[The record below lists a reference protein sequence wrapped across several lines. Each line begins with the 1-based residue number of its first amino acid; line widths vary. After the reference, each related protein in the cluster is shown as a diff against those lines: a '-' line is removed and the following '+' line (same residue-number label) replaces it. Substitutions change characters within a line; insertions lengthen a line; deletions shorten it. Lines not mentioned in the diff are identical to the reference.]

1 MAKKQETKIEVEEPQ
16 IEEIVVETAPVV
28 EQPKTRERV
37 KPKDEWEIK
46 DRIYLLKDGKKPLSR
61 SIKSA
66 NIYYFDEEKGYER
79 ELKYCQ
85 NQKTPFVDEMKG
97 DQRLEHIVFRSGSL
111 FVEKEKTTLQKLLS
125 LYHPHRDQIYEE
137 YKPAK
142 LAEDEID
149 ILEMQVDA
157 LTAARNIDIDMAE
170 AIMRVEKGYEREI
183 KYCENQRTPF
193 VDEMKGD
200 QRLSHIIFRSG
211 ALFVPKNKT
220 VLQKMLSLYHPH
232 KDKIYYEWQPAKKA
246 ADQIEVLNLEVDALV
261 AARSVEIDMAE
272 AIMRAEVG
280 SKVDTLSS
288 KELRRDLLVFAKK
301 NPKLFL
307 ELADDENVM
316 LRNFG
321 IKAVEDGI
329 LRLSSDQRNFLW
341 GSNGRKL
348 MVIPFDEHPYTAL
361 AHWFK
366 TDEGMEI
373 YSNIEKRLNQ

>member
-1 MAKKQETKIEVEEPQ
+1 MAKKQETKKVEVEKPQ
-16 IEEIVVETAPVV
+16 IKEEVVVET
-28 EQPKTRERV
+28 TIRERV

-46 DRIYLLKDGKKPLSR
+46 DRLYTLKGGKKPLSR
-61 SIKSA
+61 AIRSSGIF
-66 NIYYFDEEKGYER
+66 YFDEEKGYER

-85 NQKTPFVDEMKG
+85 NQKTPFVDEMVG
-97 DQRLEHIVFRSGSL
+97 DQRLEHIIFRSGNLHVPRS
-111 FVEKEKTTLQKLLS
+111 KQTLQKLLS

-149 ILEMQVDA
+149 VLEMQVDA

-170 AIMRVEKGYEREI
+170 AIMRVEKGSD
-183 KYCENQRTPF
+183 
-193 VDEMKGD
+193 V
-200 QRLSHIIFRSG
+200 
-211 ALFVPKNKT
+211 
-220 VLQKMLSLYHPH
+220 
-232 KDKIYYEWQPAKKA
+232 
-246 ADQIEVLNLEVDALV
+246 
-261 AARSVEIDMAE
+261 
-272 AIMRAEVG
+272 
-280 SKVDTLSS
+280 SKLSS
-288 KELRRDLLVFAKK
+288 KELRRDLLVFARN

-321 IKAVEDGI
+321 IRAVEAGI

-348 MVIPFDEHPYTAL
+348 MVIPFEEHPYTAL

-373 YSNIEKRLNQ
+373 YSNIEKRLNN